1 MNRTREYSKTTK
13 AAAGLLGACV
23 VVYLL
28 VLPLFPSA
36 KDSDLPG
43 IFTTNNSELFT
54 LTLML
59 TSVALAIN
67 WNLTGGFTGY
77 VDFGHAVWFG
87 AGAYTT
93 AVLMSPQSSWV
104 PQKFPLVPSLII
116 GALVAGLLANL
127 VGRLTLRLSGPYF
140 SIAML
145 GFFVFMRE
153 VVRVL
158 RPLTNGGT
166 GLTLPPTRNVPL
178 WFYVQLV
185 IVLLLLAFS
194 WWLRNTRFGSSL
206 VAIREDETGAE
217 MRGIDT
223 TRNKVWIF
231 TFSAFSTGLFG
242 AMWVY
247 QNTAVEPDVG
257 FVEVR
262 TIDAVM
268 GTMLGGL
275 GTVMGP
281 VIGMVSL
288 YWLREVVWANF
299 LDYHQIV
306 QALIL
311 GFIVLY
317 LPKGI
322 IGLFGG
328 DAVSI
333 RRLLRLERDSD
344 RTSTF
349 DGMETALDEDG
360 NVRDTASASSPV
372 ALNEEVGA

>member
-1 MNRTREYSKTTK
+1 MNLTTSRWWRMVGGIF
-13 AAAGLLGACV
+13 AVALII
-23 VVYLL
+23 YLL
-28 VLPLFPSA
+28 VLPQLA
-36 KDSDLPG
+36 HTKD
-43 IFTTNNSELFT
+43 SELFT
-54 LTLML
+54 LTLMF
-59 TSVALAIN
+59 TSVALCIN

-87 AGAYTT
+87 TGAYVT
-93 AVLMSPQSSWV
+93 AILMSRQSSMV
-104 PQKFPLVPSLII
+104 PQEWPLVPSLII
-116 GALVAGLLANL
+116 GALAAGLLANL
-127 VGRLTLRLSGPYF
+127 VGRLTLRLSGAYF

-153 VVRVL
+153 VIRVA

-178 WFYVQLV
+178 WFYVQLI
-185 IVLLLLAFS
+185 IVLALILFT
-194 WWLRNTRFGSSL
+194 WWLRRTRFGASL

-223 TRNKVWIF
+223 TRNKVWVF

-242 AMWVY
+242 SMWAY
-247 QNTAVEPDVG
+247 QNTALEPDTAYI
-257 FVEVR
+257 EVR

-275 GTVMGP
+275 GTVLGP
-281 VIGMVSL
+281 VIGMVVL
-288 YWLREVVWANF
+288 FWLREVVWENF
-299 LDYHQIV
+299 LDYHLIIQG
-306 QALIL
+306 LIL

-322 IGLFGG
+322 MGLFGA

-333 RRLLRLERDSD
+333 KRLLGMGGDDEDS
-344 RTSTF
+344 RSSTF
-349 DGMETALDEDG
+349 DGMETAMDDDG
-360 NVRDTASASSPV
+360 NLRESEPLPV
-372 ALNEEVGA
+372 TIDGGSL

>member
-1 MNRTREYSKTTK
+1 MKSIPKPVQIVGRII
-13 AAAGLLGACV
+13 AVGAV
-23 VVYLL
+23 IYMF

-36 KDSDLPG
+36 KESELPSL
-43 IFTTNNSELFT
+43 FTQTNAELFT

-87 AGAYTT
+87 TGAYVT
-93 AVLMSPQSSWV
+93 AILMSSQSPWIPQEW
-104 PQKFPLVPSLII
+104 PLIPSLII
-116 GALVAGLLANL
+116 GALVSGLLANL
-127 VGRLTLRLSGPYF
+127 VGRLTLRLSGAYF

-153 VVRVL
+153 VMRVF

-185 IVLLLLAFS
+185 LVLILIAFT
-194 WWLRNTRFGSSL
+194 WWLRRTRFGASL

-217 MRGIDT
+217 MRGINT

-242 AMWVY
+242 SMWVY

-257 FVEVR
+257 YIEVR

-275 GTVMGP
+275 GTVVGP

-306 QALIL
+306 QAIIL

-317 LPKGI
+317 LPKGLVGLVGGDSGDI
-322 IGLFGG
+322 RNLFGRRK
-328 DAVSI
+328 DA
-333 RRLLRLERDSD
+333 D
-344 RTSTF
+344 RSSTF
-349 DGMETALDEDG
+349 DGMETALDEEG
-360 NVRDTASASSPV
+360 NVRAIDTTTDV
-372 ALNEEVGA
+372 LEQGTEVRS